1 MNFIDQELQFFI
13 LQSLGLLAI
22 MFPAFCILSIVRNSN
37 AFKKKGKLMWTLVVI
52 LIPIIG
58 SFLYLSIGR
67 EKVLNTE
74 IQSNIQ

>member
-22 MFPAFCILSIVRNSN
+22 IFPAFCILSIVRNSN
-37 AFKKKGKLMWTLVVI
+37 SFKKKMRLMWTLVVI
-52 LIPIIG
+52 LIPIVG

-67 EKVLNTE
+67 EQVLNTE
-74 IQSNIQ
+74 IQSNI